1 MSNAEQIHQDAQDA
15 LDAQCKFYAELISRA
30 KTVIEAKQYSKEL
43 DKVIKDIINN
53 ETAAIE
59 ALGDTHGTHNLP

>member
-1 MSNAEQIHQDAQDA
+1 MTRQEQIHQDAQDA

-59 ALGDTHGTHNLP
+59 ALGDNYGSN